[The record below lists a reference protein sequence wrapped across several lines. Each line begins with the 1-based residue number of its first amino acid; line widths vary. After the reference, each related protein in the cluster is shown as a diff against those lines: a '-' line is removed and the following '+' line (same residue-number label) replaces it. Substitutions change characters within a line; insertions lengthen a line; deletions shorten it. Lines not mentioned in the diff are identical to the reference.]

1 MWEGPVANWI
11 DACEKIVA
19 LDPEVIVP
27 GHGPLTDT
35 RGALAVRDYLV
46 YVRDEARKRY
56 DAGLSA
62 REAALDIGLGDYS
75 AWLDSERIAVNVV
88 TLYRE
93 FGDTAPP
100 PGPLEIFE
108 LMGQLTRAHT

>member
-1 MWEGPVANWI
+1 MWEGPIANWI
-11 DACEKIVA
+11 DACEKIAA
-19 LDPEVIVP
+19 LAPDVIVP
-27 GHGPLTDT
+27 GHGPLTDV

-46 YVRDEARKRY
+46 FVRDETRKRF

-62 REAALDIGLGDYS
+62 RDAAFDIALGDYS
-75 AWLDSERIAVNVV
+75 AWLDSERIAVNVQ

-93 FGDTAPP
+93 FGDDSPP

-108 LMGQLTRAHT
+108 RMAELSR